1 MGLKTVLIVTPYFPP
16 SSLAG
21 VHRARHLAKHLPA
34 AGWHP
39 VVLCVDEAFHEERL
53 DAGLAQLVPATTE
66 VIKVGAISPRYTRPL
81 GLGDLS
87 LRAFGALKRAVIK
100 EITSRT
106 VDMVLITGSPY
117 YPMLLAPMVSTK
129 FGVPVVLDFQD
140 PWVSAWGSR
149 QPTLTKAGMT
159 FQLAGTLEPKALRGA
174 AFVTSVSDIQNA
186 EMVARYAW
194 LDRSRM
200 AAIPIGCDSD
210 DFRAL
215 REMPAMP
222 GAALIAKGCINLSFV
237 GTFMP
242 RSEPLVKVVLAAFAR
257 ARAAYPA
264 AMAPVRLNF
273 IGTSNQPN
281 ATDHYRVRPLAQAAG
296 VGDAVNEV
304 PQRVPYLDALGVLAR
319 SDGLLLI
326 GSDEPH
332 YTASKIYP
340 ALMSGRPYVSLFHAD
355 SSAHSI
361 LSKAG
366 GSLALSFSDSRELE
380 ACEAAISAALLTL
393 ATEADTIQSADP
405 AAYARFEARA
415 IAGRFAYLF
424 DAVRSEWT
432 KAA

>member
-1 MGLKTVLIVTPYFPP
+1 M
-16 SSLAG
+16 
-21 VHRARHLAKHLPA
+21 
-34 AGWHP
+34 
-39 VVLCVDEAFHEERL
+39 
-53 DAGLAQLVPATTE
+53 
-66 VIKVGAISPRYTRPL
+66 
-81 GLGDLS
+81 
-87 LRAFGALKRAVIK
+87 
-100 EITSRT
+100 
-106 VDMVLITGSPY
+106 
-117 YPMLLAPMVSTK
+117 
-129 FGVPVVLDFQD
+129 
-140 PWVSAWGSR
+140 
-149 QPTLTKAGMT
+149 
-159 FQLAGTLEPKALRGA
+159 
-174 AFVTSVSDIQNA
+174 
-186 EMVARYAW
+186 
-194 LDRSRM
+194 
-200 AAIPIGCDSD
+200 
-210 DFRAL
+210 
-215 REMPAMP
+215 
-222 GAALIAKGCINLSFV
+222 
-237 GTFMP
+237 
-242 RSEPLVKVVLAAFAR
+242 
-257 ARAAYPA
+257 
-264 AMAPVRLNF
+264 
-273 IGTSNQPN
+273 
-281 ATDHYRVRPLAQAAG
+281 RPLAQAAG
-296 VGDAVNEV
+296 VGDAVNAV